1 MAQAAESY
9 LSEMQKVAGED
20 GLADAEIARLL
31 KSVQAAQFKR
41 SEVIPADADS
51 SFKPRSLVEIAFEA
65 EKKRQEDAAR
75 QLDVEKAAQLA
86 AQQAENTPENASA
99 NQTAALAEAGQ
110 HTPDMG
116 PVASHPADIPEIGAM
131 AAPASTQPGSAQALS
146 QQQEAEQEAVAAQA
160 REQREVEDASL
171 RAQAEEEGYKRGF
184 ESGLEAA
191 RSAEPTEEE
200 KAHAMAKEQERA
212 DIINRLEMVIAA
224 AASAEAVDVSE
235 LAPVL
240 EQAVLRLASER
251 AGLAIHENP
260 QGLVQ
265 RIEHLVEKVKSE
277 AKAIS
282 VTLNPDDLKAV
293 DTWRPFASA
302 HSAWTW
308 RADASFASGD
318 IQLKLD
324 GITVNDLL
332 GADTDIL
339 PTDRTESPLSLP
351 TQSPEMQAE
360 EELQAEQ
367 LEQQPEE
374 ELSKAQ
380 IEELQPEQKAEELQA
395 ELPEPPLSEE
405 LQREDPL
412 PDEPPIAQSAEA
424 MGETETESEPEPE
437 DEADGEAE
445 AEDETE
451 ALAEKSGFDE
461 DDPTT

>member
-1 MAQAAESY
+1 MVQAAESY

-20 GLADAEIARLL
+20 GLADVEIARLL

-65 EKKRQEDAAR
+65 EKKRQEDADR
-75 QLDVEKAAQLA
+75 QLA
-86 AQQAENTPENASA
+86 AQQDGKQAENTLENADP
-99 NQTAALAEAGQ
+99 NQTATQAEAGQ
-110 HTPDMG
+110 HTVDIG
-116 PVASHPADIPEIGAM
+116 PAASLPANMPETGAM
-131 AAPASTQPGSAQALS
+131 AVSASPQPASAQALS
-146 QQQEAEQEAVAAQA
+146 QQQETDRAAAAAQA

-200 KAHAMAKEQERA
+200 KAHAAAKEQERA
-212 DIINRLEMVIAA
+212 DIINRLETVIAA
-224 AASAEAVDVSE
+224 AASAEAVDISE

-251 AGLAIHENP
+251 AGLAIRENP

-265 RIEHLVEKVKSE
+265 RIEHLVEKVKSG

-282 VTLNPDDLKAV
+282 VTLNPDDLKAI
-293 DTWRPFASA
+293 DTWRLTASA

-308 RADASFASGD
+308 CADASFASGD

-324 GITVNDLL
+324 GITVIDLL
-332 GADTDIL
+332 GANSDIR
-339 PTDRTESPLSLP
+339 PAKRAEPSVSAPKLSL
-351 TQSPEMQAE
+351 EMQAE
-360 EELQAEQ
+360 EELPKEK
-367 LEQQPEE
+367 QQ
-374 ELSKAQ
+374 
-380 IEELQPEQKAEELQA
+380 
-395 ELPEPPLSEE
+395 PEPPLSEG
-405 LQREDPL
+405 PL

-424 MGETETESEPEPE
+424 MGEGNTEDQT
-437 DEADGEAE
+437 EAE
-445 AEDETE
+445 GEVETKTE

-461 DDPTT
+461 DGPIS

>member
-75 QLDVEKAAQLA
+75 QLAVEKAAQLA
-86 AQQAENTPENASA
+86 AQQAENVKENAPENAENAGA
-99 NQTAALAEAGQ
+99 NQIATQAEVGRQ
-110 HTPDMG
+110 SPDMG
-116 PVASHPADIPEIGAM
+116 AEVSHPADMPETGVM
-131 AAPASTQPGSAQALS
+131 APAASPQPASAQALS
-146 QQQEAEQEAVAAQA
+146 QQQEAEQEAAAAQA
-160 REQREVEDASL
+160 YEQREAEDASL

-200 KAHAMAKEQERA
+200 KAHAAAKEQERA
-212 DIINRLEMVIAA
+212 DIISRLETVIAA

-235 LAPVL
+235 LVPVL

-251 AGLAIHENP
+251 AGLAIRENP

-265 RIEHLVEKVKSE
+265 RIEHLVEKVKSG

-282 VTLNPDDLKAV
+282 VTLHPDDLKAV
-293 DTWRPFASA
+293 NTWRPTVSA

-308 RADASFASGD
+308 RADASFVSGD

-324 GITVNDLL
+324 GITVIDLL
-332 GADTDIL
+332 GTDTGIRPADRAESL
-339 PTDRTESPLSLP
+339 LSAPTPV
-351 TQSPEMQAE
+351 MQAE
-360 EELQAEQ
+360 EELPEQ
-367 LEQQPEE
+367 P
-374 ELSKAQ
+374 
-380 IEELQPEQKAEELQA
+380 IEELQAEELQA
-395 ELPEPPLSEE
+395 EQPEPPLSEE
-405 LQREDPL
+405 PH
-412 PDEPPIAQSAEA
+412 PDEPHPDEPLIAQSAEA
-424 MGETETESEPEPE
+424 MGERETKGESQAE
-437 DEADGEAE
+437 GEAE
-445 AEDETE
+445 AEAETE
-451 ALAEKSGFDE
+451 ALAEKSGLDV
-461 DDPTT
+461 DNPTS

>member
-1 MAQAAESY
+1 MAQVAESY

-41 SEVIPADADS
+41 SEVIPEDADS

-75 QLDVEKAAQLA
+75 QLAVEKAAQLA
-86 AQQAENTPENASA
+86 AQRAEQQAENAPENAAENTAENTAENAVENAAENAGA
-99 NQTAALAEAGQ
+99 NQTAAQAKAGQ

-116 PVASHPADIPEIGAM
+116 QAASHIADIPETGTM
-131 AAPASTQPGSAQALS
+131 AAPASPQPASAQALY
-146 QQQEAEQEAVAAQA
+146 QQQEAEQDAAAVQA
-160 REQREVEDASL
+160 REQREAEDASL

-200 KAHAMAKEQERA
+200 KAHAAAKEQERA
-212 DIINRLEMVIAA
+212 DIISRLETVIAA

-235 LAPVL
+235 LVPVL

-251 AGLAIHENP
+251 AGLAIRENP

-265 RIEHLVEKVKSE
+265 RIEHLVEKVKSG

-282 VTLNPDDLKAV
+282 VTLHPDDLKAV
-293 DTWRPFASA
+293 NTWRPTVSA

-308 RADASFASGD
+308 RADASFVSGD

-324 GITVNDLL
+324 GITVIDLL
-332 GADTDIL
+332 GTDTGIRPADRAESL
-339 PTDRTESPLSLP
+339 LSAPTPV
-351 TQSPEMQAE
+351 MQAE
-360 EELQAEQ
+360 EELPEQ
-367 LEQQPEE
+367 P
-374 ELSKAQ
+374 
-380 IEELQPEQKAEELQA
+380 IEELQAEELQA
-395 ELPEPPLSEE
+395 EQPEPPLTEE
-405 LQREDPL
+405 PH
-412 PDEPPIAQSAEA
+412 PDEPLIAQGAEA
-424 MGETETESEPEPE
+424 MGDGETEGES
-437 DEADGEAE
+437 
-445 AEDETE
+445 ETE
-451 ALAEKSGFDE
+451 ALAEKSGFDK
-461 DDPTT
+461 DDPTS

>member
-1 MAQAAESY
+1 MAKAAESY
-9 LSEMQKVAGED
+9 LSEMQKVAGDD

-75 QLDVEKAAQLA
+75 QLA
-86 AQQAENTPENASA
+86 AQQVEKQAENAPENADP
-99 NQTAALAEAGQ
+99 NQTATPAEAGQ

-116 PVASHPADIPEIGAM
+116 PVASHPADMPETGAM
-131 AAPASTQPGSAQALS
+131 AAPASSQPASAQALS
-146 QQQEAEQEAVAAQA
+146 PQQETEQEAAAAQA

-171 RAQAEEEGYKRGF
+171 RAKAEEEGYKRGF
-184 ESGLEAA
+184 ESGLESA

-200 KAHAMAKEQERA
+200 KAHAAAKEQERV
-212 DIINRLEMVIAA
+212 DIINRLETVIAA

-251 AGLAIHENP
+251 AGLAIQENP

-265 RIEHLVEKVKSE
+265 RIEHLIEKVKSG

-282 VTLNPDDLKAV
+282 VTLNPDDLMAV
-293 DTWRPFASA
+293 DTWRPAVSV

-308 RADASFASGD
+308 RADASFAPGD

-324 GITVNDLL
+324 GITVTDLL
-332 GADTDIL
+332 GADTDIR
-339 PTDRTESPLSLP
+339 PTDRAESPLSASTP
-351 TQSPEMQAE
+351 MPEMQAE

-367 LEQQPEE
+367 PEETPEEMQAEQPEE
-374 ELSKAQ
+374 TP
-380 IEELQPEQKAEELQA
+380 EEM
-395 ELPEPPLSEE
+395 
-405 LQREDPL
+405 QREDPL
-412 PDEPPIAQSAEA
+412 PENPPIAQSAEA
-424 MGETETESEPEPE
+424 MVEGVTEGEAQAE
-437 DEADGEAE
+437 GEAE

-451 ALAEKSGFDE
+451 ASAKERGFDE
-461 DDPTT
+461 DDPTS

>member
-75 QLDVEKAAQLA
+75 QLALEKAAQLA
-86 AQQAENTPENASA
+86 AQQAEQQAESAPENTGTT
-99 NQTAALAEAGQ
+99 QTTARAEAGH
-110 HTPDMG
+110 HTPDVG
-116 PVASHPADIPEIGAM
+116 SAASHPADMSETGAM
-131 AAPASTQPGSAQALS
+131 AAPSSPKPASAQALS
-146 QQQEAEQEAVAAQA
+146 QQQEAEQEAAAAQA
-160 REQREVEDASL
+160 LQQRKAEDASL

-200 KAHAMAKEQERA
+200 KAHAAAKEQERE
-212 DIINRLEMVIAA
+212 DIINRLETVIAA

-251 AGLAIHENP
+251 AGMAIHENP

-265 RIEHLVEKVKSE
+265 RIEHLVEKVKSG
-277 AKAIS
+277 ATVIS

-293 DTWRPFASA
+293 ESWRPAASA

-308 RADASFASGD
+308 RADTSFVSGD

-324 GITVNDLL
+324 GITVTDLL
-332 GADTDIL
+332 GADTDIRPADSGEL
-339 PTDRTESPLSLP
+339 TVSAPTPSL
-351 TQSPEMQAE
+351 EIQAE
-360 EELQAEQ
+360 EELLEEQIEELQAEQ
-367 LEQQPEE
+367 LEEISE
-374 ELSKAQ
+374 ELHSK
-380 IEELQPEQKAEELQA
+380 
-395 ELPEPPLSEE
+395 PPLSEVS
-405 LQREDPL
+405 QREDPL
-412 PDEPPIAQSAEA
+412 SDELPIAQSAEV
-424 MGETETESEPEPE
+424 MGESETEAQTEV
-437 DEADGEAE
+437 E

-451 ALAEKSGFDE
+451 AFAEKSGFDE
-461 DDPTT
+461 DDPIS